1 MTKMNTF
8 LGRPNTGRLLLAVRD
23 HLSDADRAELHERTA
38 RVDRLNTE
46 ANLEKQELHRFL
58 QERYERISRDE

>member
-1 MTKMNTF
+1 MNTF
-8 LGRPNTGRLLLAVRD
+8 LGRPNMGRLLLAVRG
-23 HLSDADRAELHERTA
+23 HLSDADRDELHDRMA

-46 ANLEKQELHRFL
+46 ANLEKHELHRFL